1 MTTIAN
7 RILQIVLVLLL
18 LASLVMFIFFYLNGE
33 RMAETVLSWGQILL
47 AITVAL
53 VIIFP
58 IISFIRN
65 PKSLLKFLGVIVL
78 FAILCFISWLFSSG
92 ATEGDLYVEESITT
106 SISRLI
112 GTGMIMV
119 YILAGIA
126 VLSIIVTS
134 IINAFK

>member
-1 MTTIAN
+1 MT
-7 RILQIVLVLLL
+7 
-18 LASLVMFIFFYLNGE
+18 
-33 RMAETVLSWGQILL
+33 ETVISWGQILL

-58 IISFIRN
+58 IIGFIKN

-78 FAILCFISWLFSSG
+78 FAVLCFIAWLFSSG
-92 ATEGDLYVEESITT
+92 ATEGDIYVEEGINS

-126 VLSIIVTS
+126 VLSIIVSS